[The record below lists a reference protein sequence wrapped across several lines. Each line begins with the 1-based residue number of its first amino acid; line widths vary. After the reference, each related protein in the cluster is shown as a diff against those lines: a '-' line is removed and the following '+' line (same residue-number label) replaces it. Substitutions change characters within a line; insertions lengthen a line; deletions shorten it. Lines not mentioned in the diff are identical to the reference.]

1 MTCAYTITSGAVV
14 VNQHDKILL
23 KLDPKRGWELPGG
36 HVEPEE
42 TFKETVIREVKE
54 ETGIDIDL
62 IKFCGVSQE
71 VRKGIC
77 NMWWL
82 AVSIS
87 GKPQTS
93 SESLEVAFFDV
104 EEALQLITHDEF
116 KQELLACLNQDEHP
130 FLLNFYGKF

>member
-14 VNQHDKILL
+14 VNQQNKILL

-36 HVEPEE
+36 HVERDE
-42 TFKETVIREVKE
+42 TFKEAVLREVKE
-54 ETGIDIDL
+54 ETGIDIKL

-71 VRKGIC
+71 VAKGIC

-82 AVSIS
+82 AVPIS

-104 EEALQLITHDEF
+104 EEALQLISYDEF
-116 KQELLACLNQDEHP
+116 KQELLTCLNQDEHP
-130 FLLNFYGKF
+130 FLITFHE